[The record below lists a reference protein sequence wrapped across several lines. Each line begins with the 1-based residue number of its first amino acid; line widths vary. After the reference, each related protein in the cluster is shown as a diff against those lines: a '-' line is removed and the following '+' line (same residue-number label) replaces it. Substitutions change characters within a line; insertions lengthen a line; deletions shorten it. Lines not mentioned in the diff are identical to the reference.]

1 MINEDKGIIL
11 TMLEPVV
18 KMTRAG
24 ENIVALL
31 LEGDYVKFVYASGDT
46 AKIPISGD
54 SGIQLIIDVCRA
66 LQ

>member
-11 TMLEPVV
+11 VMLEPVV

-24 ENIVALL
+24 QNIAALM
-31 LEGDYVKFVYASGDT
+31 LEDDCVKFVYVSGDT
-46 AKIPISGD
+46 VKILVSGD

>member
-11 TMLEPVV
+11 VMLEPVV

-24 ENIVALL
+24 QNIEALL
-31 LEGDYVKFVYASGDT
+31 LEDDLVKVVFTNGEYAHV
-46 AKIPISGD
+46 PISDD
-54 SGIQLIIDVCRA
+54 SGIQLIIDVCEA

>member
-11 TMLEPVV
+11 AMLEPVV

-24 ENIVALL
+24 QNIEALL

-46 AKIPISGD
+46 VKIPVSGD